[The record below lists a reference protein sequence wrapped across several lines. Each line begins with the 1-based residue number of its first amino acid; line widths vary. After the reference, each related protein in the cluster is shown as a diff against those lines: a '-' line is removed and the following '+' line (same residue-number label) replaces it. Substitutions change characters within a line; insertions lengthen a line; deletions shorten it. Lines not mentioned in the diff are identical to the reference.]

1 MPILRITALA
11 AATIVATP
19 ASAQWNAVAYV
30 DSQGRS
36 WRQLSFSCGASWNQV
51 ASMCPSDG
59 ATPCAGVLNG
69 HPIDG
74 WVWATRA
81 QVEALLVE
89 LGAAVDPANCT
100 TGPTADGGVFQ
111 WFHNTLSPENG
122 YFIEG
127 WTANATAILGLPGH
141 AFAPSVR
148 LDLDVMLAMTCVA
161 TSHPRSQ
168 ADARR
173 GVWLFRHPCAARHQ
187 HQRHDRQHI
196 GRHQEQLI
204 GHAWNDRLQ
213 AQLKAVKQRE
223 EERAE
228 ERLSR
233 FPGCED
239 HQRDTDPATA
249 LHHRGE
255 ETVKGRHGQKR
266 PAHRHQG

>member
-1 MPILRITALA
+1 MPLPIGRLPAVLA
-11 AATIVATP
+11 AATIAAP
-19 ASAQWNAVAYV
+19 ACAQWNAVAYV

-89 LGAAVDPANCT
+89 LGAAVDPADCD

-127 WTANATAILGLPGH
+127 WTANAAAIPGLPGH

-161 TSHPRSQ
+161 TSFPRSQ
-168 ADARR
+168 ADAGR
-173 GVWLFRHPCAARHQ
+173 GVWLFRHPCAA
-187 HQRHDRQHI
+187 DFDLD
-196 GRHQEQLI
+196 GTVGGTDL
-204 GHAWNDRLQ
+204 GAL
-213 AQLKAVKQRE
+213 L
-223 EERAE
+223 AE
-228 ERLSR
+228 WGTSDPQPRTDLT
-233 FPGCED
+233 GDGVVNGED
-239 HQRDTDPATA
+239 LGA
-249 LHHRGE
+249 LLASWGGE
-255 ETVKGRHGQKR
+255 SC
-266 PAHRHQG
+266 P